1 MKNFGAILMILAAG
15 ASLGAAL
22 PASNIEHGPVARGQP
37 YYALHVREPK
47 RGKDGQNGQDNGN
60 ANNGTL
66 VADPANNGTANGNDN
81 GKGNGKGHKGKGN
94 GQDNAGNNGGDAGI
108 LEALLGLL
116 GGAAGG
122 QGAGNQPA
130 AQAQGQ
136 KDPLA
141 ILQGLLNGA

>member
-1 MKNFGAILMILAAG
+1 MKNFGAILMVLAAG
-15 ASLGAAL
+15 ASFGAAL
-22 PASNIEHGPVARGQP
+22 PTSNTEHGLVARGQP
-37 YYALHVREPK
+37 YYALHIREPK
-47 RGKDGQNGQDNGN
+47 REKHGQGNSN

-81 GKGNGKGHKGKGN
+81 GKGKGHKGK
-94 GQDNAGNNGGDAGI
+94 DNGGDAAAAAAAGDDNGI
-108 LEALLGLL
+108 LQALLGLL
-116 GGAAGG
+116 NGAAGG
-122 QGAGNQPA
+122 QGAGAGDAAA